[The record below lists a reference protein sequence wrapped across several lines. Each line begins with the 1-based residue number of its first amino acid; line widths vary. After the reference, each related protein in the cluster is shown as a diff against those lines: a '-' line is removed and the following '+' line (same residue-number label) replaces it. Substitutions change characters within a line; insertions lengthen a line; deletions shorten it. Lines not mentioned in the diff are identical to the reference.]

1 MSDIFSAS
9 FHFLLNWRRTFFLS
23 RKKSYLQLCHDI
35 TINELIFFSLTKK
48 NLLRPGLLTCS

>member
-9 FHFLLNWRRTFFLS
+9 FHFLLTWRRTFFLS

-48 NLLRPGLLTCS
+48 TYCAQGC

>member
-9 FHFLLNWRRTFFLS
+9 FHFLLTWRRTFNLS

-48 NLLRPGLLTCS
+48 TYCAQGC